1 MQPQPTFVILAREK
15 VKLGGHK
22 CFAWFSDQAGSHN
35 CLADHFNSNPSPEVE
50 IRRRKR
56 RPGVMIREVLGY
68 ICLAG
73 AVISFVIM
81 FLIPK
86 IRRLRETSHCN

>member
-1 MQPQPTFVILAREK
+1 
-15 VKLGGHK
+15 
-22 CFAWFSDQAGSHN
+22 
-35 CLADHFNSNPSPEVE
+35 
-50 IRRRKR
+50 
-56 RPGVMIREVLGY
+56 MIREVLGY